1 MQIPLGAGLFFLP
14 LRLED
19 RQLFLPVEDY
29 NGRIVMLKQ
38 NYEELQLDYGQAGIT
53 VLFFTAMFVASPE
66 EGNKI

>member
-1 MQIPLGAGLFFLP
+1 
-14 LRLED
+14 
-19 RQLFLPVEDY
+19 
-29 NGRIVMLKQ
+29 MLKQ